1 MAIEIPVEPVE
12 GEILKPDPTKPSV
25 PPGHPMVD
33 QQGQFTKGSPIRD
46 HRCGVLPVF
55 RQQYSGLGCPLAGSN
70 CIWHLVPG
78 PIPTTNQCPGASSHM
93 AWPKSFQPKKRGD
106 CEGCSHVRQHVSGC
120 LPEKSGGHQIA
131 RNERFSHRHM
141 SVGREEGN
149 DSSSPLSSRA
159 SESVSGSSVPEGSN
173 PQDRMEPK
181 PDHSRQDLSCLGQT
195 IRGSIRPREEHEIG
209 NIRLPHSGGD
219 VLESGQSCPELGR
232 PVHVCVPSY
241 AYPPTSL
248 IRACLNKVR
257 TENVE
262 IVLIA
267 PVWPNQEWFPDLLDL
282 SIDFPIS
289 LPPVQK
295 LLKQT
300 FSHHFHPHP
309 WLLNLHAW
317 RLSKDSTRRENFL
330 KRLPKGSLYLRDNP
344 QRGFTNL
351 SGRCLESGAM
361 LSKLILSRQL
371 SNS

>member
-1 MAIEIPVEPVE
+1 
-12 GEILKPDPTKPSV
+12 
-25 PPGHPMVD
+25 MV
-33 QQGQFTKGSPIRD
+33 
-46 HRCGVLPVF
+46 
-55 RQQYSGLGCPLAGSN
+55 
-70 CIWHLVPG
+70 
-78 PIPTTNQCPGASSHM
+78 
-93 AWPKSFQPKKRGD
+93 
-106 CEGCSHVRQHVSGC
+106 
-120 LPEKSGGHQIA
+120 
-131 RNERFSHRHM
+131 
-141 SVGREEGN
+141 REEGN
-149 DSSSPLSSRA
+149 NSSFPLSSRPY
-159 SESVSGSSVPEGSN
+159 ECVSGPSVPEGSN
-173 PQDRMEPK
+173 PQDRVEPE

-195 IRGSIRPREEHEIG
+195 IRGSVRPREEHKTG
-209 NIRLPHSGGD
+209 NIRLPHLGGD
-219 VLESGQSCPELGR
+219 VLESGLY
-232 PVHVCVPSY
+232 VY

-267 PVWPNQEWFPDLLDL
+267 PVWPNHEWFPDLLDL
-282 SIDFPIS
+282 SIDFPIA

-317 RLSKDSTRRENFL
+317 RLSRDSTRREDFL

-361 LSKLILSRQL
+361 LIKLILSRQL